1 MSNYLQQITESIETI
16 TFHRRVWPFLKAI
29 LALLKETVAE
39 WSRDNAS
46 QLGAAL
52 AYYTALSLAPLLV
65 LVVVTLSLVF
75 GDTSVQGEIVDGT
88 RKFIGQDVATVVGS
102 ILRNAGTSGSGILAT
117 VISVGMLMFGASGV
131 FGQLKHA
138 LNTVWEL
145 KQKPGRGVTGMIK
158 ERLIS
163 FAMMLGAGSLLIV
176 SLMFDTLVSVLGGA
190 IGTWLPAAPDL
201 TQLFAF
207 LQTLQVAKFLF
218 SLLIFTLLF
227 AFVYKT
233 VPDAE
238 IAWSDVWIGGVATS
252 FLFTLG
258 NLLIGLYLGR
268 SSVGSA
274 YGAAGSLVAF
284 LVWVYYSAQVFFFGA
299 EFTQVYA
306 NMYGSRILPDDDAV
320 AVLRK
325 TRTRKEVFDM
335 MRPRLGRQREA
346 QDASE
351 EKSEVPADEKLPTAD
366 HAAADKDDASGRR
379 VNGKK
384 LVGLGAAITSVIA
397 GAAFALRRY
406 RQRQGEEDD

>member
-1 MSNYLQQITESIETI
+1 MGNYSHQITESIDTI
-16 TFHRRVWPFLKAI
+16 TFHRRVWSFLKAI
-29 LALLKETVAE
+29 FTLLKETAAE

-65 LVVVTLSLVF
+65 LVVVILSLVF
-75 GDTSVQGEIVDGT
+75 GDTSVEGEIVNGT
-88 RKFIGQDVATVVGS
+88 RELIGQDAATVIGS
-102 ILRNAGTSGSGILAT
+102 ILRNAGASSSGILAT
-117 VISVGMLMFGASGV
+117 VISIGMLMFGASGV

-145 KQKPGRGVTGMIK
+145 KQKLDRGVTGMIK

-163 FAMMLGAGSLLIV
+163 FAMMLVAGSLLIV
-176 SLMFDTLVSVLGGA
+176 SLMFDTLISVLGGA
-190 IGTWLPAAPDL
+190 IGTWLPAVPDL
-201 TQLFAF
+201 TQLFAYLQS
-207 LQTLQVAKFLF
+207 LQTAKFLF

-227 AFVYKT
+227 AFIYKT

-238 IAWSDVWIGGVATS
+238 ISWSDVWIGGMATS
-252 FLFTLG
+252 LLFTVG

-274 YGAAGSLVAF
+274 YGAAGSLVAL

-335 MRPRLGRQREA
+335 MRPRLGRHHESQN
-346 QDASE
+346 ASE
-351 EKSEVPADEKLPTAD
+351 EKPEAPAAEQPQITDHTA
-366 HAAADKDDASGRR
+366 AEKDDVSRR
-379 VNGKK
+379 RANGNK
-384 LVGLGAAITSVIA
+384 LVALGAAATSVIA
-397 GAAFALRRY
+397 GTVFALWRY
-406 RQRQGEEDD
+406 RQRQVEEED